1 MRRGAMAGEG
11 VLIVAAETREL
22 GGILRR
28 CRNRRRLRW
37 PLECAWEAEL
47 GEGPVWLVAGG
58 HGQRLAKRAAE
69 AALGRVRPAVAV
81 STGFCGA
88 LDPALG
94 PGEVLVATR
103 IEAVEDGVTYE
114 IRSPRVAPPHSSG
127 TLVSCDR
134 VVGDVEEKSRL
145 WAAGWAAVDME
156 AAGVAAAAS
165 AAGVPFCAVKAVTDL
180 ASEPLRV
187 DFDSARNGDGRI
199 VMSRV
204 LAGAL
209 RRPWTEIP
217 ELFWLYRRCRTA
229 AERLGEFFDGCRF

>member
-1 MRRGAMAGEG
+1 MTGDG
-11 VLIVAAETREL
+11 VLIVTAEAREL

-37 PLECAWEAEL
+37 PLECAWEGEL
-47 GEGPVWLVAGG
+47 GGALVWLTAGG
-58 HGQRLAKRAAE
+58 HGRRLAKRAVE
-69 AALGRVRPAVAV
+69 AALGRVRPVVVV
-81 STGFCGA
+81 SAGFCGA
-88 LDPALG
+88 LDPALA

-103 IEAVEDGVTYE
+103 VQAVEDGVSYE

-127 TLVSCDR
+127 SLVTCDR
-134 VVGDVEEKSRL
+134 VVGDVEEKGRL
-145 WAAGWAAVDME
+145 RATGWAAVDME

-165 AAGVPFCAVKAVTDL
+165 AAGVPFCAVKAVTDS

-187 DFDSARNGDGRI
+187 DFEAARNGDGRI
-199 VMSRV
+199 VVSRV

-209 RRPWTEIP
+209 RRPWTDVP
-217 ELFWLYRRCRTA
+217 ELFWLYRRCRRA